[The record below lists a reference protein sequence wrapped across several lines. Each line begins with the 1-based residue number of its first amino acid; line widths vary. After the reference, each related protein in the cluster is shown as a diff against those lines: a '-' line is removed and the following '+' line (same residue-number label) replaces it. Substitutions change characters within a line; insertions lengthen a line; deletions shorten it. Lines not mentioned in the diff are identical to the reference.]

1 MAYYFL
7 ISLGC
12 KANQYDS
19 AAIGQWLL
27 WGGHLPTASPAQ
39 ADLLV
44 VQTCC
49 VTSTAMQKSRSTLR
63 RILRQRPG
71 AVVLVS
77 GCYGQYDAHSV
88 RRVLSE
94 SGVSPDRGF
103 VVGNHSDLGAV
114 LRQVNRSLEE
124 QPGGT
129 SMPQSGLG
137 GSAGL
142 FRDEQCMSA
151 GNSCCETASPQTPSI
166 KARRIAAVKRNITTN
181 EFLPIISSFPGH
193 QRAFVKVQDGCDAFC
208 SYCVVPY
215 VRAVLWWRP
224 VQDVRTQCEA
234 MVKSGHREIVLSG
247 IFLGAYGRSTAIR
260 RRWPR
265 TPSVSAGLPDL
276 VRAVRDVPGLWRL
289 RLSSLE
295 PLDLSDELL
304 EACSHRA
311 VAPHFHLPLQ
321 SGSGAILAKMNR
333 QYTPDQYRHCV
344 TRLRRTMEH
353 PSITTDIIVG
363 FPGETEEDFEQTL
376 EMARWA
382 GFSKI
387 HAFPFSAIEGTV
399 AWLWR
404 KSAPSPPVV
413 RDRMSRLA
421 ALELELATAYRG
433 QFIGR
438 TIEALVEKHA
448 PRTARG
454 GYVRPL
460 RQRPRRRPQPRRP
473 HRHNRPRANR
483 LAARGGME
491 REACA
496 MNCAG
501 GTESLTQV
509 MFRAGEDVL
518 LHG

>member
-215 VRAVLWWRP
+215 VRAVLWWCP

-247 IFLGAYGRSTAIR
+247 IFLG
-260 RRWPR
+260 
-265 TPSVSAGLPDL
+265 
-276 VRAVRDVPGLWRL
+276 
-289 RLSSLE
+289 
-295 PLDLSDELL
+295 
-304 EACSHRA
+304 
-311 VAPHFHLPLQ
+311 
-321 SGSGAILAKMNR
+321 
-333 QYTPDQYRHCV
+333 
-344 TRLRRTMEH
+344 
-353 PSITTDIIVG
+353 
-363 FPGETEEDFEQTL
+363 
-376 EMARWA
+376 
-382 GFSKI
+382 
-387 HAFPFSAIEGTV
+387 
-399 AWLWR
+399 
-404 KSAPSPPVV
+404 
-413 RDRMSRLA
+413 
-421 ALELELATAYRG
+421 
-433 QFIGR
+433 
-438 TIEALVEKHA
+438 
-448 PRTARG
+448 
-454 GYVRPL
+454 VRPL
-460 RQRPRRRPQPRRP
+460 DGHPPT
-473 HRHNRPRANR
+473 
-483 LAARGGME
+483 LATNPKR
-491 REACA
+491 
-496 MNCAG
+496 
-501 GTESLTQV
+501 
-509 MFRAGEDVL
+509 
-518 LHG
+518 